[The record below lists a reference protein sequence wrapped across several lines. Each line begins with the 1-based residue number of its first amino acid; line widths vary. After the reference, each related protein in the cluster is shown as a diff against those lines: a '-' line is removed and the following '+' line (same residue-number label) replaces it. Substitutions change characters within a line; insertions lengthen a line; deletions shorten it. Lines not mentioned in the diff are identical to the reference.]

1 MPQQKALKLVR
12 ASAGSGKTFALTA
25 HYLVLLFSGK
35 GKYREILAV
44 TFTNKAT
51 AEMKER
57 ILGALE
63 ELARSGFEKSKFGD
77 NSERKLSAFE
87 LNKRS
92 KPGLQKYMQASCM
105 ITVAFRLVP
114 SMVLYSS

>member
-63 ELARSGFEKSKFGD
+63 ELARTGYEKSKFSTILKQNYPEMG
-77 NSERKLSAFE
+77 NQEMRVK
-87 LNKRS
+87 
-92 KPGLQKYMQASCM
+92 ASG
-105 ITVAFRLVP
+105 IYGSIL
-114 SMVLYSS
+114 